1 MKCCC
6 PFERKMIYCQEGGS
20 MVLYVHCKK
29 NKEIKQLFVS
39 GLLSF
44 PCKENIDAPLLAAW
58 KVIIDPG
65 DLVWN
70 TSAGGRDK
78 Q

>member
-44 PCKENIDAPLLAAW
+44 SCKENIDAPLLAA
-58 KVIIDPG
+58 
-65 DLVWN
+65 
-70 TSAGGRDK
+70 
-78 Q
+78 